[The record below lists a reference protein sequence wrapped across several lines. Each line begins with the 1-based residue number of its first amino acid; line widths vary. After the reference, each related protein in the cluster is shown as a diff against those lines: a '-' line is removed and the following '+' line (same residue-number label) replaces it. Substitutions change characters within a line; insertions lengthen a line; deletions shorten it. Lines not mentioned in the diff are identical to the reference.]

1 MPVDFNTSW
10 EVFRNEFITNKGY
23 TRVLNGLENT
33 LIIAIVGLILGIVI
47 GTLLAVT
54 KVIPQK
60 RWYNK
65 VFSKLTDIYVGLFRG
80 TPMVVQLLIM
90 YYVLFPLIG
99 LAKLPAL
106 TVAIIAFGMN
116 SGAYVCEIMRSGIL
130 SVDKGQMEAG
140 RALGMGYCRTMFK
153 VIIPQAVKNILPTLG
168 NEFISLVKETS
179 VASFI
184 TIVDLTKAFQ
194 QIGSATYDYFIPYIV
209 LALCYLVI
217 VYIIT
222 IAVKLIERRMRASD
236 RR

>member
-1 MPVDFNTSW
+1 MNFSKSW
-10 EVFRNEFITNKGY
+10 NAFIDQMVNKNGY
-23 TRVLNGLENT
+23 TRVLEGLQNT
-33 LIIAIVGLILGIVI
+33 LIIAVLGLIIGIVI

-60 RWYNK
+60 KWYNK
-65 VFSKLTDIYVGLFRG
+65 LLSKLTDVYVGLFRG

-90 YYVLFPLIG
+90 YYVLFPLLG
-99 LAKLPAL
+99 LTGIPAVV
-106 TVAIIAFGMN
+106 VAVMAFGMN

-140 RALGMGYCRTMFK
+140 RALGMGYGRTMFK

-184 TIVDLTKAFQ
+184 TVIDLTKSFQ
-194 QIGSATYDYFIPYIV
+194 NIGAANYDYFVPYIV

-222 IAVKLIERRMRASD
+222 IIVKLIERRMRASD

>member
-1 MPVDFNTSW
+1 M
-10 EVFRNEFITNKGY
+10 
-23 TRVLNGLENT
+23 ENT
-33 LIIAIVGLILGIVI
+33 LIIAIAGLILGIVI

-65 VFSKLTDIYVGLFRG
+65 VFFKLTDIYVGLFRG

-116 SGAYVCEIMRSGIL
+116 SGAYVCEIMRGGIL